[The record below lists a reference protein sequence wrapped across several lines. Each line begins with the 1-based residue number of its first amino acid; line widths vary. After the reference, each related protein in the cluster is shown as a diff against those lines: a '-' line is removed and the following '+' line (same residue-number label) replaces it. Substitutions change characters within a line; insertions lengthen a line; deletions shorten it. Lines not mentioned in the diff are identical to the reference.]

1 MTSVANYD
9 ISSDIISTVRL
20 TFTSAIDNQNVV
32 TYLMIDVSNGG
43 YEIFSGAVMNVKVRA
58 DERQNNRPKK
68 QCVLRLVQNRRF
80 FYKGGFCHFVSFSS
94 KKLGA

>member
-1 MTSVANYD
+1 VSLKFEMLLIIYCLNSFDVA
-9 ISSDIISTVRL
+9 
-20 TFTSAIDNQNVV
+20 
-32 TYLMIDVSNGG
+32 

>member
-43 YEIFSGAVMNVKVRA
+43 YEIFSGAVMKVHV
-58 DERQNNRPKK
+58 DTWPNNKK
-68 QCVLRLVQNRRF
+68 RL
-80 FYKGGFCHFVSFSS
+80 FCS
-94 KKLGA
+94 L